1 MSRTT
6 WTDEQFVAA
15 VRDSASI
22 AEVLRRLKL
31 SPFGDNYRTVHRHA
45 RRLGASMA
53 HFTGQGHLKGK
64 THDWAPKTPLVDIL
78 VEHSTYTCR
87 DSLKKRLVAEG
98 VLTYACSECGIWT
111 WQGKPL
117 SLQLEHKNGVNDDH
131 RRENLS
137 LLCPNCHSQTDT
149 FAGRNKK

>member
-1 MSRTT
+1 MPKPT

-31 SPFGDNYRTVHRHA
+31 SPFGDNYKTIHRHA
-45 RRLGASMA
+45 RRLGLSTA
-53 HFTGQGHLKGK
+53 HFTGMGHLKGK
-64 THDWAPKTPLVDIL
+64 THNWAPKLPLDVVL
-78 VEHSTYTCR
+78 VERSPYACR
-87 DSLKKRLVAEG
+87 SSLKRRLIKEG
-98 VLTYACSECGIWT
+98 VLEYKCSECGIWT

-117 SLQLEHKNGVNDDH
+117 SLQLEHRNGVNDDN
-131 RRENLS
+131 RRENLC

-149 FAGRNKK
+149 FAGRNK